1 MRYLILVSHGTF
13 APGLHNAL
21 GMMAGSDR
29 EDIRSTS
36 LLDGMDVDTFRAN
49 FAELVGDITAEDE
62 IILTADIIGGSP
74 LTTALEVL
82 TEKGLLGKTLAIG
95 GMNLPLVLTAAFA
108 DAETPLEELEQ
119 ELTGEAKDQIK
130 RFDLGGDE
138 GCAGDDLPGNG
149 PKVCRFQIPQQR
161 VSVCQLKH
169 SPVILI
175 GKFFI
180 DLEPGDFF
188 RGGIQR
194 ETVCVQRRRKLRVLF
209 LRGQYFLMP
218 LHLTA
223 PFLPSP

>member
-62 IILTADIIGGSP
+62 IVLTADIIGGSP
-74 LTTALEVL
+74 LTTALDVL

-108 DAETPLEELEQ
+108 DADTPLDELEA

-130 RFDLGGDE
+130 RFALGGDE
-138 GCAGDDLPGNG
+138 DDD
-149 PKVCRFQIPQQR
+149 I
-161 VSVCQLKH
+161 
-169 SPVILI
+169 
-175 GKFFI
+175 
-180 DLEPGDFF
+180 
-188 RGGIQR
+188 
-194 ETVCVQRRRKLRVLF
+194 
-209 LRGQYFLMP
+209 
-218 LHLTA
+218 
-223 PFLPSP
+223 

>member
-74 LTTALEVL
+74 LTTALDVL

-130 RFDLGGDE
+130 RFDFGGDE
-138 GCAGDDLPGNG
+138 DDD
-149 PKVCRFQIPQQR
+149 I
-161 VSVCQLKH
+161 
-169 SPVILI
+169 
-175 GKFFI
+175 
-180 DLEPGDFF
+180 
-188 RGGIQR
+188 
-194 ETVCVQRRRKLRVLF
+194 
-209 LRGQYFLMP
+209 
-218 LHLTA
+218 
-223 PFLPSP
+223 

>member
-36 LLDGMDVDTFRAN
+36 LLDGMDVDTFRVN

-74 LTTALEVL
+74 LTTALDVL

-108 DAETPLEELEQ
+108 DADTPLEELEQ

-138 GCAGDDLPGNG
+138 DDD
-149 PKVCRFQIPQQR
+149 I
-161 VSVCQLKH
+161 
-169 SPVILI
+169 
-175 GKFFI
+175 
-180 DLEPGDFF
+180 
-188 RGGIQR
+188 
-194 ETVCVQRRRKLRVLF
+194 
-209 LRGQYFLMP
+209 
-218 LHLTA
+218 
-223 PFLPSP
+223 

>member
-49 FAELVGDITAEDE
+49 FAELVQDITPEDE

-74 LTTALEVL
+74 LTTALDVL
-82 TEKGLLGKTLAIG
+82 IEKGLLGKTLAIG

-138 GCAGDDLPGNG
+138 DDD
-149 PKVCRFQIPQQR
+149 I
-161 VSVCQLKH
+161 
-169 SPVILI
+169 
-175 GKFFI
+175 
-180 DLEPGDFF
+180 
-188 RGGIQR
+188 
-194 ETVCVQRRRKLRVLF
+194 
-209 LRGQYFLMP
+209 
-218 LHLTA
+218 
-223 PFLPSP
+223 

>member
-74 LTTALEVL
+74 LTTALDVL
-82 TEKGLLGKTLAIG
+82 TEKGLLARTLAIG

-108 DAETPLEELEQ
+108 DADTPLDELEA

-130 RFDLGGDE
+130 RFALSGDE
-138 GCAGDDLPGNG
+138 DDD
-149 PKVCRFQIPQQR
+149 I
-161 VSVCQLKH
+161 
-169 SPVILI
+169 
-175 GKFFI
+175 
-180 DLEPGDFF
+180 
-188 RGGIQR
+188 
-194 ETVCVQRRRKLRVLF
+194 
-209 LRGQYFLMP
+209 
-218 LHLTA
+218 
-223 PFLPSP
+223 

>member
-36 LLDGMDVDTFRAN
+36 LLDGMDVDTFRVN
-49 FAELVGDITAEDE
+49 FAELVQDITPEDE

-74 LTTALEVL
+74 LTTALDVL

-130 RFDLGGDE
+130 RFALGGDE
-138 GCAGDDLPGNG
+138 DDD
-149 PKVCRFQIPQQR
+149 I
-161 VSVCQLKH
+161 
-169 SPVILI
+169 
-175 GKFFI
+175 
-180 DLEPGDFF
+180 
-188 RGGIQR
+188 
-194 ETVCVQRRRKLRVLF
+194 
-209 LRGQYFLMP
+209 
-218 LHLTA
+218 
-223 PFLPSP
+223 

>member
-36 LLDGMDVDTFRAN
+36 LLDGMEVDTFRAN
-49 FAELVGDITAEDE
+49 FAELVQDITPEDE

-74 LTTALEVL
+74 LTTALDVL

-138 GCAGDDLPGNG
+138 DDD
-149 PKVCRFQIPQQR
+149 I
-161 VSVCQLKH
+161 
-169 SPVILI
+169 
-175 GKFFI
+175 
-180 DLEPGDFF
+180 
-188 RGGIQR
+188 
-194 ETVCVQRRRKLRVLF
+194 
-209 LRGQYFLMP
+209 
-218 LHLTA
+218 
-223 PFLPSP
+223 

>member
-29 EDIRSTS
+29 EDIRSIS

-49 FAELVGDITAEDE
+49 FAELVQDITPEDE

-74 LTTALEVL
+74 LTTALDVL

-108 DAETPLEELEQ
+108 DADTPLDELEA

-130 RFDLGGDE
+130 RFAPGGDE
-138 GCAGDDLPGNG
+138 DDD
-149 PKVCRFQIPQQR
+149 I
-161 VSVCQLKH
+161 
-169 SPVILI
+169 
-175 GKFFI
+175 
-180 DLEPGDFF
+180 
-188 RGGIQR
+188 
-194 ETVCVQRRRKLRVLF
+194 
-209 LRGQYFLMP
+209 
-218 LHLTA
+218 
-223 PFLPSP
+223 

>member
-49 FAELVGDITAEDE
+49 FAELVGNITAEDE

-74 LTTALEVL
+74 LTTALDVL

-108 DAETPLEELEQ
+108 DADTPLEKLEQ

-138 GCAGDDLPGNG
+138 DDD
-149 PKVCRFQIPQQR
+149 I
-161 VSVCQLKH
+161 
-169 SPVILI
+169 
-175 GKFFI
+175 
-180 DLEPGDFF
+180 
-188 RGGIQR
+188 
-194 ETVCVQRRRKLRVLF
+194 
-209 LRGQYFLMP
+209 
-218 LHLTA
+218 
-223 PFLPSP
+223 

>member
-49 FAELVGDITAEDE
+49 FAELVQDITPEDE

-74 LTTALEVL
+74 LTTALDVL
-82 TEKGLLGKTLAIG
+82 TEKGLLACTLAIG

-108 DAETPLEELEQ
+108 DADTPLDELEA

-130 RFDLGGDE
+130 RFALGGDE
-138 GCAGDDLPGNG
+138 DDD
-149 PKVCRFQIPQQR
+149 I
-161 VSVCQLKH
+161 
-169 SPVILI
+169 
-175 GKFFI
+175 
-180 DLEPGDFF
+180 
-188 RGGIQR
+188 
-194 ETVCVQRRRKLRVLF
+194 
-209 LRGQYFLMP
+209 
-218 LHLTA
+218 
-223 PFLPSP
+223 

>member
-49 FAELVGDITAEDE
+49 FAELVQDITPEDE

-74 LTTALEVL
+74 LTTALDVL
-82 TEKGLLGKTLAIG
+82 TEKGLLARTLAIG

-108 DAETPLEELEQ
+108 DAETPLDELEQ

-138 GCAGDDLPGNG
+138 DDD
-149 PKVCRFQIPQQR
+149 I
-161 VSVCQLKH
+161 
-169 SPVILI
+169 
-175 GKFFI
+175 
-180 DLEPGDFF
+180 
-188 RGGIQR
+188 
-194 ETVCVQRRRKLRVLF
+194 
-209 LRGQYFLMP
+209 
-218 LHLTA
+218 
-223 PFLPSP
+223 

>member
-36 LLDGMDVDTFRAN
+36 LLDGMDVDTCRAN
-49 FAELVGDITAEDE
+49 FTELVGDITAEDE

-74 LTTALEVL
+74 LTTALDVL

-108 DAETPLEELEQ
+108 DADTPLEELEQ

-138 GCAGDDLPGNG
+138 DDD
-149 PKVCRFQIPQQR
+149 I
-161 VSVCQLKH
+161 
-169 SPVILI
+169 
-175 GKFFI
+175 
-180 DLEPGDFF
+180 
-188 RGGIQR
+188 
-194 ETVCVQRRRKLRVLF
+194 
-209 LRGQYFLMP
+209 
-218 LHLTA
+218 
-223 PFLPSP
+223 

>member
-36 LLDGMDVDTFRAN
+36 LLDGMDVDSFRAN
-49 FAELVGDITAEDE
+49 FAEVVQGMTPEDE

-74 LTTALEVL
+74 LTTALDVL

-108 DAETPLEELEQ
+108 DADTPLDELEA

-130 RFDLGGDE
+130 RFALGGDE
-138 GCAGDDLPGNG
+138 DDD
-149 PKVCRFQIPQQR
+149 I
-161 VSVCQLKH
+161 
-169 SPVILI
+169 
-175 GKFFI
+175 
-180 DLEPGDFF
+180 
-188 RGGIQR
+188 
-194 ETVCVQRRRKLRVLF
+194 
-209 LRGQYFLMP
+209 
-218 LHLTA
+218 
-223 PFLPSP
+223 

>member
-74 LTTALEVL
+74 LTTALDVL
-82 TEKGLLGKTLAIG
+82 TEKGLLARTLAIG
-95 GMNLPLVLTAAFA
+95 GMNLPLVLTAAFT
-108 DAETPLEELEQ
+108 DVDTPLDALEA

-130 RFDLGGDE
+130 RFALGSDE
-138 GCAGDDLPGNG
+138 DDD
-149 PKVCRFQIPQQR
+149 I
-161 VSVCQLKH
+161 
-169 SPVILI
+169 
-175 GKFFI
+175 
-180 DLEPGDFF
+180 
-188 RGGIQR
+188 
-194 ETVCVQRRRKLRVLF
+194 
-209 LRGQYFLMP
+209 
-218 LHLTA
+218 
-223 PFLPSP
+223 

>member
-130 RFDLGGDE
+130 RCDLGGDE
-138 GCAGDDLPGNG
+138 DDD
-149 PKVCRFQIPQQR
+149 I
-161 VSVCQLKH
+161 
-169 SPVILI
+169 
-175 GKFFI
+175 
-180 DLEPGDFF
+180 
-188 RGGIQR
+188 
-194 ETVCVQRRRKLRVLF
+194 
-209 LRGQYFLMP
+209 
-218 LHLTA
+218 
-223 PFLPSP
+223 

>member
-21 GMMAGSDR
+21 GLMAGSDR

-49 FAELVGDITAEDE
+49 FAELVQDITPEDE

-74 LTTALEVL
+74 LTTALDVL

-138 GCAGDDLPGNG
+138 DDD
-149 PKVCRFQIPQQR
+149 I
-161 VSVCQLKH
+161 
-169 SPVILI
+169 
-175 GKFFI
+175 
-180 DLEPGDFF
+180 
-188 RGGIQR
+188 
-194 ETVCVQRRRKLRVLF
+194 
-209 LRGQYFLMP
+209 
-218 LHLTA
+218 
-223 PFLPSP
+223 

>member
-36 LLDGMDVDTFRAN
+36 LLDGMDVDTFRVN

-74 LTTALEVL
+74 LTTALDVL

-108 DAETPLEELEQ
+108 DAETPLDELEQ

-138 GCAGDDLPGNG
+138 DDD
-149 PKVCRFQIPQQR
+149 I
-161 VSVCQLKH
+161 
-169 SPVILI
+169 
-175 GKFFI
+175 
-180 DLEPGDFF
+180 
-188 RGGIQR
+188 
-194 ETVCVQRRRKLRVLF
+194 
-209 LRGQYFLMP
+209 
-218 LHLTA
+218 
-223 PFLPSP
+223 

>member
-49 FAELVGDITAEDE
+49 FTELVGDITPEDE

-74 LTTALEVL
+74 LTTALDVL
-82 TEKGLLGKTLAIG
+82 TEKGLLDKTLAIG

-108 DAETPLEELEQ
+108 DADTSLEELEQ

-138 GCAGDDLPGNG
+138 DDD
-149 PKVCRFQIPQQR
+149 I
-161 VSVCQLKH
+161 
-169 SPVILI
+169 
-175 GKFFI
+175 
-180 DLEPGDFF
+180 
-188 RGGIQR
+188 
-194 ETVCVQRRRKLRVLF
+194 
-209 LRGQYFLMP
+209 
-218 LHLTA
+218 
-223 PFLPSP
+223 

>member
-49 FAELVGDITAEDE
+49 FAELVGEITAEDE

-74 LTTALEVL
+74 LTTALDVL

-108 DAETPLEELEQ
+108 DADTSLEELEQ

-138 GCAGDDLPGNG
+138 DDD
-149 PKVCRFQIPQQR
+149 I
-161 VSVCQLKH
+161 
-169 SPVILI
+169 
-175 GKFFI
+175 
-180 DLEPGDFF
+180 
-188 RGGIQR
+188 
-194 ETVCVQRRRKLRVLF
+194 
-209 LRGQYFLMP
+209 
-218 LHLTA
+218 
-223 PFLPSP
+223 

>member
-74 LTTALEVL
+74 LTTALDVL
-82 TEKGLLGKTLAIG
+82 TEKGLLARTLAIG

-108 DAETPLEELEQ
+108 DADTPLDELEA

-130 RFDLGGDE
+130 RFALGGDE
-138 GCAGDDLPGNG
+138 DDD
-149 PKVCRFQIPQQR
+149 I
-161 VSVCQLKH
+161 
-169 SPVILI
+169 
-175 GKFFI
+175 
-180 DLEPGDFF
+180 
-188 RGGIQR
+188 
-194 ETVCVQRRRKLRVLF
+194 
-209 LRGQYFLMP
+209 
-218 LHLTA
+218 
-223 PFLPSP
+223 

>member
-74 LTTALEVL
+74 LTTALDVL

-108 DAETPLEELEQ
+108 DADTPLEELEQ

-138 GCAGDDLPGNG
+138 DDDINHN
-149 PKVCRFQIPQQR
+149 R
-161 VSVCQLKH
+161 VV
-169 SPVILI
+169 
-175 GKFFI
+175 
-180 DLEPGDFF
+180 
-188 RGGIQR
+188 
-194 ETVCVQRRRKLRVLF
+194 
-209 LRGQYFLMP
+209 
-218 LHLTA
+218 
-223 PFLPSP
+223 

>member
-13 APGLHNAL
+13 TPGLHNAL

-74 LTTALEVL
+74 LTTALDVL
-82 TEKGLLGKTLAIG
+82 TEKGLLARTLAIG

-108 DAETPLEELEQ
+108 DADTPLDALEA

-130 RFDLGGDE
+130 RFALGGDE
-138 GCAGDDLPGNG
+138 DDD
-149 PKVCRFQIPQQR
+149 I
-161 VSVCQLKH
+161 
-169 SPVILI
+169 
-175 GKFFI
+175 
-180 DLEPGDFF
+180 
-188 RGGIQR
+188 
-194 ETVCVQRRRKLRVLF
+194 
-209 LRGQYFLMP
+209 
-218 LHLTA
+218 
-223 PFLPSP
+223 

>member
-49 FAELVGDITAEDE
+49 FTELVGDITAEDE

-74 LTTALEVL
+74 LTTALDVL

-108 DAETPLEELEQ
+108 DADMPLEELEQ

-138 GCAGDDLPGNG
+138 DDD
-149 PKVCRFQIPQQR
+149 I
-161 VSVCQLKH
+161 
-169 SPVILI
+169 
-175 GKFFI
+175 
-180 DLEPGDFF
+180 
-188 RGGIQR
+188 
-194 ETVCVQRRRKLRVLF
+194 
-209 LRGQYFLMP
+209 
-218 LHLTA
+218 
-223 PFLPSP
+223 

>member
-49 FAELVGDITAEDE
+49 FAELVQDINAEDE

-74 LTTALEVL
+74 LTTALDVL

-138 GCAGDDLPGNG
+138 DDD
-149 PKVCRFQIPQQR
+149 I
-161 VSVCQLKH
+161 
-169 SPVILI
+169 
-175 GKFFI
+175 
-180 DLEPGDFF
+180 
-188 RGGIQR
+188 
-194 ETVCVQRRRKLRVLF
+194 
-209 LRGQYFLMP
+209 
-218 LHLTA
+218 
-223 PFLPSP
+223 

>member
-1 MRYLILVSHGTF
+1 MRYLIVVSHGTF

-49 FAELVGDITAEDE
+49 FAELVGDITPEDE

-74 LTTALEVL
+74 LTTALDVL
-82 TEKGLLGKTLAIG
+82 TEKGLLDKTLAIG

-130 RFDLGGDE
+130 RFALGGDE
-138 GCAGDDLPGNG
+138 DDD
-149 PKVCRFQIPQQR
+149 I
-161 VSVCQLKH
+161 
-169 SPVILI
+169 
-175 GKFFI
+175 
-180 DLEPGDFF
+180 
-188 RGGIQR
+188 
-194 ETVCVQRRRKLRVLF
+194 
-209 LRGQYFLMP
+209 
-218 LHLTA
+218 
-223 PFLPSP
+223 

>member
-49 FAELVGDITAEDE
+49 FAELVKDINAEDE

-74 LTTALEVL
+74 LTTALDVL

-108 DAETPLEELEQ
+108 DADTPLDELEA

-130 RFDLGGDE
+130 RFALGGDE
-138 GCAGDDLPGNG
+138 DDD
-149 PKVCRFQIPQQR
+149 I
-161 VSVCQLKH
+161 
-169 SPVILI
+169 
-175 GKFFI
+175 
-180 DLEPGDFF
+180 
-188 RGGIQR
+188 
-194 ETVCVQRRRKLRVLF
+194 
-209 LRGQYFLMP
+209 
-218 LHLTA
+218 
-223 PFLPSP
+223 

>member
-49 FAELVGDITAEDE
+49 FAELGGDITPEDE

-74 LTTALEVL
+74 LTTALDVL

-108 DAETPLEELEQ
+108 DADTPLDELEA

-130 RFDLGGDE
+130 RFALGGDE
-138 GCAGDDLPGNG
+138 DDD
-149 PKVCRFQIPQQR
+149 I
-161 VSVCQLKH
+161 
-169 SPVILI
+169 
-175 GKFFI
+175 
-180 DLEPGDFF
+180 
-188 RGGIQR
+188 
-194 ETVCVQRRRKLRVLF
+194 
-209 LRGQYFLMP
+209 
-218 LHLTA
+218 
-223 PFLPSP
+223 

>member
-74 LTTALEVL
+74 LTTALDVL
-82 TEKGLLGKTLAIG
+82 TEKGLLAHTLAIG

-108 DAETPLEELEQ
+108 DADTPLNELEA

-130 RFDLGGDE
+130 RFALGGDE
-138 GCAGDDLPGNG
+138 DDD
-149 PKVCRFQIPQQR
+149 I
-161 VSVCQLKH
+161 
-169 SPVILI
+169 
-175 GKFFI
+175 
-180 DLEPGDFF
+180 
-188 RGGIQR
+188 
-194 ETVCVQRRRKLRVLF
+194 
-209 LRGQYFLMP
+209 
-218 LHLTA
+218 
-223 PFLPSP
+223 

>member
-74 LTTALEVL
+74 LTTALDVL

-108 DAETPLEELEQ
+108 DADTPLEELEQ

-138 GCAGDDLPGNG
+138 DDD
-149 PKVCRFQIPQQR
+149 I
-161 VSVCQLKH
+161 
-169 SPVILI
+169 
-175 GKFFI
+175 
-180 DLEPGDFF
+180 
-188 RGGIQR
+188 
-194 ETVCVQRRRKLRVLF
+194 
-209 LRGQYFLMP
+209 
-218 LHLTA
+218 
-223 PFLPSP
+223 

>member
-74 LTTALEVL
+74 LTTALDVL
-82 TEKGLLGKTLAIG
+82 TEKGLLAHTLAIG

-108 DAETPLEELEQ
+108 DADTPLDALEA

-130 RFDLGGDE
+130 RFALGGDE
-138 GCAGDDLPGNG
+138 DDD
-149 PKVCRFQIPQQR
+149 I
-161 VSVCQLKH
+161 
-169 SPVILI
+169 
-175 GKFFI
+175 
-180 DLEPGDFF
+180 
-188 RGGIQR
+188 
-194 ETVCVQRRRKLRVLF
+194 
-209 LRGQYFLMP
+209 
-218 LHLTA
+218 
-223 PFLPSP
+223 

>member
-49 FAELVGDITAEDE
+49 FAELVQDITAEDE

-74 LTTALEVL
+74 LTTALDVL

-108 DAETPLEELEQ
+108 DAETPLDELEQ

-130 RFDLGGDE
+130 RFDLSGDE
-138 GCAGDDLPGNG
+138 DDD
-149 PKVCRFQIPQQR
+149 I
-161 VSVCQLKH
+161 
-169 SPVILI
+169 
-175 GKFFI
+175 
-180 DLEPGDFF
+180 
-188 RGGIQR
+188 
-194 ETVCVQRRRKLRVLF
+194 
-209 LRGQYFLMP
+209 
-218 LHLTA
+218 
-223 PFLPSP
+223 

>member
-21 GMMAGSDR
+21 GMIAGSDR

-74 LTTALEVL
+74 LTTALDVL

-108 DAETPLEELEQ
+108 DADTPLEELEQ

-138 GCAGDDLPGNG
+138 DDD
-149 PKVCRFQIPQQR
+149 I
-161 VSVCQLKH
+161 
-169 SPVILI
+169 
-175 GKFFI
+175 
-180 DLEPGDFF
+180 
-188 RGGIQR
+188 
-194 ETVCVQRRRKLRVLF
+194 
-209 LRGQYFLMP
+209 
-218 LHLTA
+218 
-223 PFLPSP
+223 

>member
-1 MRYLILVSHGTF
+1 MRYLILVNHGTF

-49 FAELVGDITAEDE
+49 FTELVGDITAEDE
-62 IILTADIIGGSP
+62 IILPADIIGGSP
-74 LTTALEVL
+74 LTTALDVL

-108 DAETPLEELEQ
+108 DADTPLEELEQ

-138 GCAGDDLPGNG
+138 DDD
-149 PKVCRFQIPQQR
+149 I
-161 VSVCQLKH
+161 
-169 SPVILI
+169 
-175 GKFFI
+175 
-180 DLEPGDFF
+180 
-188 RGGIQR
+188 
-194 ETVCVQRRRKLRVLF
+194 
-209 LRGQYFLMP
+209 
-218 LHLTA
+218 
-223 PFLPSP
+223 

>member
-49 FAELVGDITAEDE
+49 FAELVGDITVEDE

-74 LTTALEVL
+74 LTTALDVL

-108 DAETPLEELEQ
+108 DADTPLEELEQ

-138 GCAGDDLPGNG
+138 DDD
-149 PKVCRFQIPQQR
+149 I
-161 VSVCQLKH
+161 
-169 SPVILI
+169 
-175 GKFFI
+175 
-180 DLEPGDFF
+180 
-188 RGGIQR
+188 
-194 ETVCVQRRRKLRVLF
+194 
-209 LRGQYFLMP
+209 
-218 LHLTA
+218 
-223 PFLPSP
+223 

>member
-1 MRYLILVSHGTF
+1 MRDLILVSHGTF

-49 FAELVGDITAEDE
+49 FAELVQDITPEDE

-74 LTTALEVL
+74 LTTGLDVL

-108 DAETPLEELEQ
+108 DAETPLDELEQ
-119 ELTGEAKDQIK
+119 ELTGEAKDQIR

-138 GCAGDDLPGNG
+138 DDD
-149 PKVCRFQIPQQR
+149 I
-161 VSVCQLKH
+161 
-169 SPVILI
+169 
-175 GKFFI
+175 
-180 DLEPGDFF
+180 
-188 RGGIQR
+188 
-194 ETVCVQRRRKLRVLF
+194 
-209 LRGQYFLMP
+209 
-218 LHLTA
+218 
-223 PFLPSP
+223 